1 MLTKVSNNST
11 ASQHFEMLLFIEE
24 SMNAGRDAFLS
35 GAQIV
40 KMRKIASGILAGTS
54 SADLQVH

>member
-1 MLTKVSNNST
+1 MT
-11 ASQHFEMLLFIEE
+11 AGKHFEMLLFIEE

-40 KMRKIASGILAGTS
+40 KIRKNACDILAGTS
-54 SADLQVH
+54 FADLKPH

>member
-1 MLTKVSNNST
+1 MDAQSST
-11 ASQHFEMLLFIEE
+11 PVKHFEMLLFIEE

-54 SADLQVH
+54 SAGLQVH